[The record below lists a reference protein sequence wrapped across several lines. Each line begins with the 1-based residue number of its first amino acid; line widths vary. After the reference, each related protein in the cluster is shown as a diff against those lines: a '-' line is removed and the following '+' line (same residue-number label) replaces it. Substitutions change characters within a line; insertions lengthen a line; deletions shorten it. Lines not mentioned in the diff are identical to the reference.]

1 MRNRK
6 GTGWRA
12 ELENLYIGW
21 VHNPLVGLWNGFA
34 DFHNARA
41 DARQARTIHL
51 TEDDEGIT
59 AELDGKAYQIREL
72 WFEED
77 FAKVL
82 KQAQRSQKRAAE
94 NQNRKNRKNR
104 PSKRR

>member
-1 MRNRK
+1 MKNQK

-21 VHNPLVGLWNGFA
+21 VHNPLVNWWNGFV
-34 DFHNARA
+34 DFHSARV
-41 DARQARTIHL
+41 DARQRRTIHL
-51 TEDDEGIT
+51 AEDDEGMT
-59 AELDGKAYQIREL
+59 AELDGTTYKIREL

-77 FAKVL
+77 FGQVL
-82 KQAQRSQKRAAE
+82 KQAKQSQKKAAE
-94 NQNRKNRKNR
+94 KQNRKNR